1 MNRLIRA
8 EGYRLLHSGV
18 YLRVLLLGGMVFS
31 VLPMIIDF
39 SLLDK
44 SLAENMESFLLGS
57 TMSIMLVPVV
67 IALFV
72 VTGYMKKTAYYEVMA
87 GNKIRNIIGS
97 KLFVDGMIFGMFS
110 FLLSLLLPVVVVIKN
125 GRGSVTQLPLR
136 AFLLFVICLHL
147 TMVATLMGQAIK
159 NLAAAAVVFLR
170 LQFLDII
177 FAEILPMLFEK
188 WNVSEA
194 VSVRIAR
201 CTFTRQTSEIFRT
214 EITTELVV
222 ITLAS
227 FLIEVGIWY
236 GIAYLTMKKK
246 WYK

>member
-18 YLRVLLLGGMVFS
+18 YLRILLFSGLVLS
-31 VLPMIIDF
+31 VLPMITDF

-44 SLAENMESFLLGS
+44 NLAENMENFLLGS
-57 TMSIMLVPVV
+57 TMSIMFVPVV
-67 IALFV
+67 IAVFV
-72 VTGYMKKTAYYEVMA
+72 VTGYMKKTAYYEVMT

-97 KLFVDGMIFGMFS
+97 KLFVDGIIVGVIYFF
-110 FLLSLLLPVVVVIKN
+110 FTIVLPATVVMKN
-125 GRGSVTQLPLR
+125 GTGGVTQLPLR
-136 AFLLFVICLHL
+136 VFLLFVICLHV
-147 TMVATLMGQAIK
+147 TMLAVLMGLAIK
-159 NLAAAAVVFLR
+159 NIAAAAVVYLR
-170 LQFLDII
+170 LMLLDII
-177 FAEILPMLFEK
+177 LAEILPMLFEK

-236 GIAYLTMKKK
+236 GITYLTMKKK

>member
-18 YLRVLLLGGMVFS
+18 YLRILLFSGLVLS
-31 VLPMIIDF
+31 VLPMMTDF

-57 TMSIMLVPVV
+57 TMSIMFVPIV
-67 IALFV
+67 IAVFV
-72 VTGYMKKTAYYEVMA
+72 VTGYMKKTAYYEVMT

-97 KLFVDGMIFGMFS
+97 KLFVDGIIVGVIYF
-110 FLLSLLLPVVVVIKN
+110 FLTIVLPATVVMKN
-125 GRGSVTQLPLR
+125 GIGGVTQLPLR
-136 AFLLFVICLHL
+136 VFLLFVICLHV
-147 TMVATLMGQAIK
+147 TMLAVLMGLAVK
-159 NLAAAAVVFLR
+159 NIAAAAVVYLR
-170 LQFLDII
+170 LMLLDII
-177 FAEILPMLFEK
+177 LAELLPMLFEK
-188 WNVSEA
+188 WNVSEE

-201 CTFTRQTSEIFRT
+201 CTFTRQMSEVFRT
-214 EITTELVV
+214 EISTESVV

-236 GIAYLTMKKK
+236 GITYLTMKKK